1 MMSNLLFM
9 ATDTEIEIMKLRKYR
24 FYFQD
29 TRNKIKAIKSMY

>member
-9 ATDTEIEIMKLRKYR
+9 ATDTEIEIMKMRKYP

-29 TRNKIKAIKSMY
+29 EENKIKAIKSMH